1 LLSSNKEKG
10 KKRGRNMRK
19 SAPCQH
25 SKIGGKMKRKKR
37 KRRHQVCDVAR
48 VIDNVEQ
55 AVATAKKVYRVI
67 EPVVNA
73 FTNRQKT
80 K

>member
-1 LLSSNKEKG
+1 MGENC
-10 KKRGRNMRK
+10 
-19 SAPCQH
+19 AVPTQQ
-25 SKIGGKMKRKKR
+25 IGGKMKHKKR
-37 KRRHQVCDVAR
+37 KRKHHGCDVGK

-55 AVATAKKVYRVI
+55 ALSTAKKVYRVI

-73 FTNRQKT
+73 FTNRRKT